1 MGIFLYRKSSTATIR
16 SEWTGTQYYTKVT
29 IMGIFLYRKSS
40 TATIRSEG
48 TCTQYYTK
56 VTIMGIFLYRK
67 SSTATIRSEGTGTQY
82 YTKVTIMGIFLYR
95 KSSTATIRSVGT
107 GTQYYTKVTI
117 MGIFLYRKSSTATIR
132 SEGTG
137 TQYYTKVTIMGIF
150 LYRKSS
156 TATIRSVGTGTQYYT
171 KVTIMG
177 IFLYR
182 KSSTATIRSEGT
194 CTQYYTKVTIMGIFL
209 YRKSSTATIR
219 SEWTGTQYYTK
230 VTIMGIFLYRKS
242 STATIRS
249 EGTCTQYYTKVTIMG
264 IFLYRKSSTATIR
277 SEGTG
282 TQYYTKVTIMGIFLY
297 RKSST
302 ATIRSEGTGT
312 QYYTKQHG
320 GVLQMYDSDN
330 SSLGSQRSSTASTST
345 IRIRRVSSMLD
356 GSTRFPKLQECAHF
370 HYDFVE
376 LHKIQVSLCDE
387 DQENHHHGET
397 DVMERT
403 FLVKTLANDKS
414 WTIRRTFKNFKM
426 LDRQLHR
433 CIYDRKFSRLP
444 NLNQEEDTNKTYKEM
459 EEMLS
464 QYLQRFSRIAGSM
477 INCGSVLNWFELD
490 NRGNR
495 LLATDDSGI
504 NTPAIAAAH
513 AIKRYTAQAPDEISL
528 EVGDIVSVIDMP
540 QQEETIWWRGKRGFE
555 VGFFPSEC
563 VEVIGDKVPASV
575 ESRIPDPN
583 AMVRKHGKFLS
594 FLRMF
599 FTTRPAR
606 NQLKQS
612 GIVKERVFGCDLG
625 EHLLNTGQENTTD
638 VPLVLKCC
646 SEVIEEHGIVDGIY
660 RLSGI
665 TSNIQKLRLAF
676 DEDRVP
682 DLTTDVYLQDIHSIS
697 SLLKMYFRELPNPL
711 LTYQLYNKFADAV
724 RDEDNKLWKIHDVVQ
739 QLPPPHYR
747 TLEYLMRH
755 LAKVAA
761 YGPDTGMH
769 SKNLAIVWAPNLLR
783 SKELETGG
791 GAAALQGVGI
801 QAVVTECLILYA
813 DLIFSDKMPSY
824 SSPELKSAQR
834 KPRPKSLAISTPTKL
849 ITLEEARERALSA
862 SLRPPPQKYIDVG
875 GGPERLP
882 SRYHT
887 VIDLPGYRKKTLVS
901 GSNTVGYGK
910 SKKSPS
916 GWRSIFSR
924 GPRQGSIKQKG
935 RKNSIGEPLG
945 LSEDRK
951 AITEEDVHNWKRRRL
966 RGAKSAESLLAMS
979 LPGLDCGRISRDF
992 EESLYRIY
1000 SDDESKHPS
1009 IRHKRSL
1016 SSESPRALMH
1026 SDHSV
1031 SYPSFI
1037 MTGSR
1042 EVGIDVDASGTSSDT
1057 PDSTPTEN
1065 GVSDNRPERKQSF
1078 VRGDNKRKVIT
1089 HRRSPSGPSS
1099 PRQEQEKGANSS
1111 SKSADKPNKADL
1123 PPGGV
1128 RKSQEG
1134 QGDCDKFVLH
1144 VKDANLLKTAD
1155 QRKSPSL
1162 LPNVSPE
1169 EKREH
1174 GRRGSRTPPIVRGRL
1189 REDKI
1194 KDKNSQA
1201 DDGKVVTIELPESP
1215 GAKRKN
1221 WMGGSGGSTPAGTP
1235 DEPPTSHFYY
1245 SRHHDY
1251 AEILSDEEKS
1261 RFGIEEETKTSP
1273 MDISGHIETTFGA
1286 DKKMYVDTCRSVG
1299 TPSSSL
1305 SSPTTS
1311 DPSSGTS
1318 ECVRNID
1325 GKIVKMTSST
1335 VLQQSVSET
1344 NDLSVS
1350 KMSKC
1355 LSVPADIQKSLEDM
1369 TSCTGSR
1376 DDMLSSI
1383 TISELSASTDS
1394 FARYE
1399 DNHTAARRRR
1409 SASVDSFNEAESPLT
1424 RTLREINAQIDKA
1437 FRRDLDKANHLQE
1450 GERPNNRSRSGS
1462 FDNIPSD
1469 YQGDHIGF
1477 SSPNIIPP
1485 LPSDSGDAKTTFV
1498 ERPAE
1503 EIQVIETARVIRA
1516 PLRPSAANQT
1526 KLAHINTQ
1534 NASPTG
1540 SDISGYSEGGK
1551 LSPRQAMHGA
1561 SSQQSSCLPS
1571 PMSPE
1576 ERAKFGLSD
1585 DEHPVKSRNPDNKMK
1600 RSDSRHGCVEFDL
1613 SDEDLEFL
1621 SRQGILQE
1629 MKTMRRVSKDETTSS
1644 PVLSP
1649 TESVSSPVQ
1658 WSQEMGYM
1666 PQSFSGSG
1674 SAYVG
1679 GATYSPATAS
1689 EAKACEG
1696 SPTTKSHS
1704 VHKTKPPARREFAK
1718 LMLESDHDS
1727 SNKSSKSSPRSPR
1740 QQPRWED
1747 LAGLNQDF
1755 GALPSVKHATK
1766 VESVKAQ
1773 KDKVKVESES
1783 ASEEFDRKLQSLSDF
1798 NDVWRQQ
1805 LAPTGDVC
1813 RTVAND
1819 DHVLS
1824 SSNRFRPQLKKS
1836 QTVGA
1841 IETTLMGSRKQ
1852 RDKTPECCTQ
1862 DQTVTMEKPMIK
1874 KCLTE
1879 SDIPQIRQC
1888 SIMTQDSQSTTS
1900 SSGTS
1905 DALTEIH
1912 SITDRM
1918 TVEKPSI
1925 RRDELKQSDSKLP
1938 TSQKC
1943 EREEKA
1949 SFPKP
1954 RKIQKMDSFDF
1965 PRDSSVQERMDTS
1978 GPSEDRLV
1986 DNQYSHGAT
1995 ALSHIISSSQSESTS
2010 NSYNT
2015 NNIGGAGHYSESSRS
2030 ENTAFTDRDHAQPFQ
2045 SMLEDIDV
2053 NESCF
2058 GIPTHQNLSNEF
2070 REKMNERL
2078 KSQSQ
2083 QSSLDS
2089 PSVVAMESFV
2099 YQEQSEHEVHVG
2111 FARPVVDMS
2120 HIETAAHFDQGEYE
2134 GEFQSSTRMEVEAG
2148 MSSISLP
2155 TENLCSL
2162 SQGPVV
2168 MATNRVIDML
2178 DNTEEAHQNA
2188 INADLE
2194 LTMSQKSPKMTHD
2207 MDDFDDDDACCS
2219 KLRNMAHED
2228 NYSTAESPWQQNLS
2242 DLPELPPP
2250 EREFMEV
2257 SRPSVIKCSKS
2268 RKKSEPRTNVG
2279 IRRSMSERTKADEAH
2294 LQRREGGFHRTGAQ
2308 KAKSEKEKKTADKT
2322 GAKGQRSERGE
2333 TKLVM
2338 ERKTSLKKGKD
2349 SVNNAQY
2356 LETGEASDADTN
2368 DDVFV
2373 DTNTSAVQDIPKE
2386 RHRFNLERS
2395 PLSAFLNDPP
2405 SRSSLDESFL
2415 QVASSRHDDFLSRDD
2430 EGQQEDI
2437 RFTRAH
2443 RSTKLKSLRE
2453 LFEKTAGE
2461 YEASHLKKQSSSSS
2475 QEKLVCLPGGEIEN
2489 TETVRLH
2496 SARSAFAARRSQS
2509 HTERFVMDKENVST
2523 QFVTTSDEWQMP
2535 RSRRSISTD
2544 IGYELGRRKETTRRE
2559 RSWDRQSSFTSAS
2572 KPPKHRSCSRN
2583 RTASESS
2590 VSESENRV
2598 GSSKSSPKSQRDGCS
2613 SDGSPKSRIPTKIH
2627 DTGSPKLCKD
2637 ASLRNS
2643 PKTQHLDGATASP
2656 KSRKGSE
2663 SPFLQ
2668 KACDISIP
2676 SQRNR
2681 QRTDDSPKVLR
2692 RVSFGRSDNT
2702 PSEGSPKSPRA
2713 WRSPGNRRSLSIET
2727 SIATVETVE
2736 KDSVV
2741 QRSSE
2746 RTLSQSCI
2754 LPSSK
2759 GSQGCVEDWGGT
2771 EGCNLERRGSIKEL
2785 REFFEQKHDTDTQS
2799 AENLLLRSRVRSVS
2813 PTLCQSHRH
2822 ESLETVNVRHSL
2834 ELPSRGATPPLE
2846 GSVRSQPVRL
2856 GPKPF
2861 YGARK

>member
-1 MGIFLYRKSSTATIR
+1 MESFEVQNIYGTPQIPRKRPCIR
-16 SEWTGTQYYTKVT
+16 PRRMTLIDLRNVRVDE
-29 IMGIFLYRKSS
+29 
-40 TATIRSEG
+40 EDEP
-48 TCTQYYTK
+48 
-56 VTIMGIFLYRK
+56 YRK
-67 SSTATIRSEGTGTQY
+67 SSTATIRSEGTGTQ
-82 YTKVTIMGIFLYR
+82 F
-95 KSSTATIRSVGT
+95 
-107 GTQYYTKVTI
+107 
-117 MGIFLYRKSSTATIR
+117 
-132 SEGTG
+132 
-137 TQYYTKVTIMGIF
+137 
-150 LYRKSS
+150 
-156 TATIRSVGTGTQYYT
+156 
-171 KVTIMG
+171 
-177 IFLYR
+177 
-182 KSSTATIRSEGT
+182 
-194 CTQYYTKVTIMGIFL
+194 
-209 YRKSSTATIR
+209 
-219 SEWTGTQYYTK
+219 
-230 VTIMGIFLYRKS
+230 
-242 STATIRS
+242 
-249 EGTCTQYYTKVTIMG
+249 
-264 IFLYRKSSTATIR
+264 
-277 SEGTG
+277 
-282 TQYYTKVTIMGIFLY
+282 
-297 RKSST
+297 
-302 ATIRSEGTGT
+302 
-312 QYYTKQHG
+312 YTKQHG
-320 GVLQMYDSDN
+320 GVLQMYDSSDN

-376 LHKIQVSLCDE
+376 LNKIQVSLCDE

-397 DVMERT
+397 DIMERT
-403 FLVKTLANDKS
+403 FLVKTQASDKS
-414 WTIRRTFKNFKM
+414 WSVRRTFKNFKM

-444 NLNQEEDTNKTYKEM
+444 NLNQEEDSTKSYKEM

-464 QYLQRFSRIAGSM
+464 LYLQRFSRIAGSM

-495 LLATDDSGI
+495 LLAMDDSGI

-563 VEVIGDKVPASV
+563 VEVIGDKVPPSV

-625 EHLLNTGQENTTD
+625 EHLLNTGQENSTD

-646 SEVIEEHGIVDGIY
+646 AEVIEQHGIVDGIY

-711 LTYQLYNKFADAV
+711 LTYQLYDKFADAV

-783 SKELETGG
+783 SKELESGG

-824 SSPELKSAQR
+824 SSPELRSAQR

-935 RKNSIGEPLG
+935 RKNSIGEPLV
-945 LSEDRK
+945 LTEDRK

-1000 SDDESKHPS
+1000 SEDESKHPS

-1016 SSESPRALMH
+1016 SSESPRTMMH

-1042 EVGIDVDASGTSSDT
+1042 EVGIDVDTCGTSCDT

-1078 VRGDNKRKVIT
+1078 VRGDNKRKVIN
-1089 HRRSPSGPSS
+1089 HRRSPSGQST
-1099 PRQEQEKGANSS
+1099 PRQEQDRRSPSGQEQGASTGSKGA
-1111 SKSADKPNKADL
+1111 DKHNKADL

-1134 QGDCDKFVLH
+1134 RQDDSDKFVLH
-1144 VKDANLLKTAD
+1144 VKDANLLKPSD
-1155 QRKSPSL
+1155 QLKSPNL
-1162 LPNVSPE
+1162 IPNVSPE
-1169 EKREH
+1169 DKREH
-1174 GRRGSRTPPIVRGRL
+1174 GRRGSRTPPATRGRL
-1189 REDKI
+1189 RDDRVKE
-1194 KDKNSQA
+1194 KNSQA

-1221 WMGGSGGSTPAGTP
+1221 WMGGSGASTPAGTP
-1235 DEPPTSHFYY
+1235 DEPPPSHFYY
-1245 SRHHDY
+1245 SKHHDY
-1251 AEILSDEEKS
+1251 AEILSDDEKS
-1261 RFGIEEETKTSP
+1261 RFGIDEGTKTSP
-1273 MDISGHIETTFGA
+1273 MDISGHRETTFGA
-1286 DKKMYVDTCRSVG
+1286 DKKMYVDKCRSVG

-1311 DPSSGTS
+1311 DPSSGTP
-1318 ECVRNID
+1318 ERVRNMD
-1325 GKIVKMTSST
+1325 GKVVKMTSSAI
-1335 VLQQSVSET
+1335 LQQSVSET

-1369 TSCTGSR
+1369 TSYAGSR
-1376 DDMLSSI
+1376 EDMLSSI

-1399 DNHTAARRRR
+1399 DSNTAARRRR

-1437 FRRDLDKANHLQE
+1437 FRRDLDKGNHLQE

-1469 YQGDHIGF
+1469 YQGENIGF

-1485 LPSDSGDAKTTFV
+1485 LPSESADTKTTFV

-1516 PLRPSAANQT
+1516 PLRPSTSNQT

-1540 SDISGYSEGGK
+1540 SDISGYSESQGK
-1551 LSPRQAMHGA
+1551 LSPHLVMRGA
-1561 SSQQSSCLPS
+1561 CSQQSSCLPS
-1571 PMSPE
+1571 PMSPSE
-1576 ERAKFGLSD
+1576 ERIKFGLSD
-1585 DEHPVKSRNPDNKMK
+1585 DECPVKSRNQDNKMK

-1621 SRQGILQE
+1621 SRQGIIQE
-1629 MKTMRRVSKDETTSS
+1629 MKTTRRVNKDGTPCSPLMSPSETPHHVTS
-1644 PVLSP
+1644 PM
-1649 TESVSSPVQ
+1649 Q
-1658 WSQEMGYM
+1658 WSPEMGYRDI
-1666 PQSFSGSG
+1666 PKSQSYSGSG
-1674 SAYVG
+1674 SSFVG
-1679 GATYSPATAS
+1679 GASYSPSTGKAS
-1689 EAKACEG
+1689 DAKVGDG
-1696 SPTTKSHS
+1696 SPTTKGHS

-1718 LMLESDHDS
+1718 LMLESDHDA

-1755 GALPSVKHATK
+1755 GAIPSVKQITK
-1766 VESVKAQ
+1766 VGDSAMVKTP
-1773 KDKVKVESES
+1773 KDKVKVESDS
-1783 ASEEFDRKLQSLSDF
+1783 TSDDFDRKLQNLSDF

-1813 RTVAND
+1813 RNVSND
-1819 DHVLS
+1819 DQVLNS
-1824 SSNRFRPQLKKS
+1824 SDRFRPQLKKS
-1836 QTVGA
+1836 LTVGA
-1841 IETTLMGSRKQ
+1841 IETSTSMGSHKKRE
-1852 RDKTPECCTQ
+1852 KTPECGTQ

-1879 SDIPQIRQC
+1879 SDIPRIRQC
-1888 SIMTQDSQSTTS
+1888 SIMTQDSQSTSS

-1912 SITDRM
+1912 TVTDRM

-1925 RRDELKQSDSKLP
+1925 RRGELKQNDTKLP
-1938 TSQKC
+1938 SASQKC
-1943 EREEKA
+1943 DREEKA

-1965 PRDSSVQERMDTS
+1965 PLENSLQERMDTS
-1978 GPSEDRLV
+1978 GPSEERLGPV
-1986 DNQYSHGAT
+1986 DNQYSHAVTAAT
-1995 ALSHIISSSQSESTS
+1995 RNHVVSSSQSDSVSALAS
-2010 NSYNT
+2010 NTYNT
-2015 NNIGGAGHYSESSRS
+2015 NNVGSAGHYSESSRS
-2030 ENTAFTDRDHAQPFQ
+2030 ENTAFTERDHAQPFQ

-2120 HIETAAHFDQGEYE
+2120 HIEAAAHFDQGDYE

-2148 MSSISLP
+2148 LSSISLP
-2155 TENLCSL
+2155 AENLCSV
-2162 SQGPVV
+2162 SQGPAV
-2168 MATNRVIDML
+2168 ML

-2188 INADLE
+2188 VNADLE
-2194 LTMSQKSPKMTHD
+2194 LTMSQKSPHSMTTYD
-2207 MDDFDDDDACCS
+2207 ADDFDDDDACCS
-2219 KLRNMAHED
+2219 KLRNIVHKD
-2228 NYSTAESPWQQNLS
+2228 DYSEAESPWQQSLS

-2268 RKKSEPRTNVG
+2268 RKKSEPRSNVA
-2279 IRRSMSERTKADEAH
+2279 IRRTMSERSKAEEAL
-2294 LQRREGGFHRTGAQ
+2294 LQRREVGLHRRETGIP
-2308 KAKSEKEKKTADKT
+2308 KVKSEKRSADK
-2322 GAKGQRSERGE
+2322 GGSKGQRSERGE
-2333 TKLVM
+2333 TKLVL

-2349 SVNNAQY
+2349 SLHNALY
-2356 LETGEASDADTN
+2356 VEAGEASDADTN
-2368 DDVFV
+2368 DDVFI
-2373 DTNTSAVQDIPKE
+2373 DASAGQDIPRE
-2386 RHRFNLERS
+2386 RQTQKFNLERNQM
-2395 PLSAFLNDPP
+2395 SAFINDPP

-2415 QVASSRHDDFLSRDD
+2415 QVASSRHDDFLSRD
-2430 EGQQEDI
+2430 EAGQQEDI

-2461 YEASHLKKQSSSSS
+2461 YEASQSKKKQSSSS
-2475 QEKLVCLPGGEIEN
+2475 QEKLVCMPAGEAEN
-2489 TETVRLH
+2489 SETVRLH
-2496 SARSAFAARRSQS
+2496 SARSAFASRRSHS

-2523 QFVTTSDEWQMP
+2523 QFITTSDEWQMP

-2544 IGYELGRRKETTRRE
+2544 IGYELGRKKETTRRE

-2598 GSSKSSPKSQRDGCS
+2598 GSSRSSPKSQRQDGCS
-2613 SDGSPKSRIPTKIH
+2613 SGQDGSPKSRIPTKIH
-2627 DTGSPKLCKD
+2627 DTGSPKLVKD
-2637 ASLRNS
+2637 TALRNS
-2643 PKTQHLDGATASP
+2643 PKAQHLDGGSVSRPDATISP

-2702 PSEGSPKSPRA
+2702 PAEGSPKSPRA

-2727 SIATVETVE
+2727 SIATVETLE
-2736 KDSVV
+2736 KDTTV

-2759 GSQGCVEDWGGT
+2759 GSQGGVEDWGGSGT

-2785 REFFEQKHDTDTQS
+2785 REFFEQKHDADTQS
-2799 AENLLLRSRVRSVS
+2799 ADNLLLRSRVRSVS

-2846 GSVRSQPVRL
+2846 GSVRSQPIRL

>member
-1 MGIFLYRKSSTATIR
+1 MRCLDEETCSYSADGLFGMA
-16 SEWTGTQYYTKVT
+16 
-29 IMGIFLYRKSS
+29 
-40 TATIRSEG
+40 
-48 TCTQYYTK
+48 TCTRN
-56 VTIMGIFLYRK
+56 VRVDEEDEPYRK

-82 YTKVTIMGIFLYR
+82 YN
-95 KSSTATIRSVGT
+95 
-107 GTQYYTKVTI
+107 
-117 MGIFLYRKSSTATIR
+117 
-132 SEGTG
+132 
-137 TQYYTKVTIMGIF
+137 
-150 LYRKSS
+150 
-156 TATIRSVGTGTQYYT
+156 
-171 KVTIMG
+171 
-177 IFLYR
+177 
-182 KSSTATIRSEGT
+182 
-194 CTQYYTKVTIMGIFL
+194 
-209 YRKSSTATIR
+209 
-219 SEWTGTQYYTK
+219 
-230 VTIMGIFLYRKS
+230 
-242 STATIRS
+242 
-249 EGTCTQYYTKVTIMG
+249 
-264 IFLYRKSSTATIR
+264 
-277 SEGTG
+277 
-282 TQYYTKVTIMGIFLY
+282 
-297 RKSST
+297 
-302 ATIRSEGTGT
+302 
-312 QYYTKQHG
+312 KQHG
-320 GVLQMYDSDN
+320 GVLQLYDSSDN
-330 SSLGSQRSSTASTST
+330 SSVGSQRSSTASTST

-376 LHKIQVSLCDE
+376 LHKIQVSLCHD

-397 DVMERT
+397 DIMERT

-414 WTIRRTFKNFKM
+414 WNVRRTFKNFKM

-444 NLNQEEDTNKTYKEM
+444 NLNQEEDTTKTYKEM

-583 AMVRKHGKFLS
+583 ASKKPLVRKHGKFLS

-682 DLTTDVYLQDIHSIS
+682 DLTTDIYLQDIHSIS

-711 LTYQLYNKFADAV
+711 LTYQLYDKFADAV

-783 SKELETGG
+783 SKELESGG

-824 SSPELKSAQR
+824 SSPELKSSQR

-875 GGPERLP
+875 GGPDRLP

-924 GPRQGSIKQKG
+924 GPRQGSIKQKE

-945 LSEDRK
+945 LTEDRK

-992 EESLYRIY
+992 EDSLYRIY
-1000 SDDESKHPS
+1000 SDDESSHQS

-1016 SSESPRALMH
+1016 SSESPRSLMH

-1042 EVGIDVDASGTSSDT
+1042 EVGIDVDPGGTSSDT
-1057 PDSTPTEN
+1057 PESTPTEN

-1089 HRRSPSGPSS
+1089 QRRSPSGPST
-1099 PRQEQEKGANSS
+1099 PRQEQEKGR
-1111 SKSADKPNKADL
+1111 ADL

-1128 RKSQEG
+1128 RKSQDG
-1134 QGDCDKFVLH
+1134 QSDSDKFVLH
-1144 VKDANLLKTAD
+1144 VKDANLLKTSD
-1155 QRKSPSL
+1155 QRKSPNL
-1162 LPNVSPE
+1162 VPNVSPE

-1174 GRRGSRTPPIVRGRL
+1174 GRRGSRTPPTVRGRL

-1194 KDKNSQA
+1194 KDKNAQL

-1221 WMGGSGGSTPAGTP
+1221 WMSGSGASTPAGTP
-1235 DEPPTSHFYY
+1235 DEPPPSNFYY

-1261 RFGIEEETKTSP
+1261 RFGIEGETKTSP

-1286 DKKMYVDTCRSVG
+1286 DKKMYVDSCRSLG

-1311 DPSSGTS
+1311 DPSSSTS
-1318 ECVRNID
+1318 DCVRNVD
-1325 GKIVKMTSST
+1325 GKVVKMTSSS

-1344 NDLSVS
+1344 NDLSAS

-1399 DNHTAARRRR
+1399 DKPAAERRRR
-1409 SASVDSFNEAESPLT
+1409 SASVDSFNEVESPLT

-1437 FRRDLDKANHLQE
+1437 FRRDLDKGNRLQE

-1485 LPSDSGDAKTTFV
+1485 LPSESRDAKNTFV

-1516 PLRPSAANQT
+1516 PLRPSTSNQP

-1540 SDISGYSEGGK
+1540 SDVSGYSDGGK
-1551 LSPRQAMHGA
+1551 LSPRQAMRGTG
-1561 SSQQSSCLPS
+1561 SQQSSCLPS
-1571 PMSPE
+1571 PMSPSE
-1576 ERAKFGLSD
+1576 ERARGFGLSD
-1585 DEHPVKSRNPDNKMK
+1585 DEHPVKSRNPDRMK

-1629 MKTMRRVSKDETTSS
+1629 MKTTRRSTKDETPTS
-1644 PVLSP
+1644 PLLSP
-1649 TESVSSPVQ
+1649 KETVSSPVQ
-1658 WSQEMGYM
+1658 WSPEIGYKDM
-1666 PQSFSGSG
+1666 PKSQSFSGSG
-1674 SAYVG
+1674 SAYG
-1679 GATYSPATAS
+1679 GSPTYSPTTGKAN
-1689 EAKACEG
+1689 EVKACEG
-1696 SPTTKSHS
+1696 SPTAKGHA
-1704 VHKTKPPARREFAK
+1704 VHKNKPPARREFAK
-1718 LMLESDHDS
+1718 LMLESDHDL
-1727 SNKSSKSSPRSPR
+1727 SNKSSTSSPRSPR

-1755 GALPSVKHATK
+1755 GVLPSVKHTK
-1766 VESVKAQ
+1766 KANNTAMT
-1773 KDKVKVESES
+1773 KTKTDKVSSVEPEYSNDD
-1783 ASEEFDRKLQSLSDF
+1783 FDRKLQSLSDF

-1813 RTVAND
+1813 RTVTND
-1819 DHVLS
+1819 DQVVA
-1824 SSNRFRPQLKKS
+1824 SSNRYRPQLKKS

-1841 IETTLMGSRKQ
+1841 IETTQMDSRKQ
-1852 RDKTPECCTQ
+1852 RDKTPECGTQ

-1912 SITDRM
+1912 SVTDRM
-1918 TVEKPSI
+1918 TVEKPSL
-1925 RRDELKQSDSKLP
+1925 RRDELKQSDNKLA
-1938 TSQKC
+1938 SGQKC
-1943 EREEKA
+1943 DHEEKA

-1965 PRDSSVQERMDTS
+1965 SRESSVQERMDTS
-1978 GPSEDRLV
+1978 VPSEDRST
-1986 DNQYSHGAT
+1986 DNQYSHGASGVT
-1995 ALSHIISSSQSESTS
+1995 RVISSQSESTS

-2015 NNIGGAGHYSESSRS
+2015 NNLGGVGRYSESSSRS
-2030 ENTAFTDRDHAQPFQ
+2030 ENTAFTDRDHAKPFQ

-2083 QSSLDS
+2083 QSSIDS
-2089 PSVVAMESFV
+2089 PNVVAMESFV

-2120 HIETAAHFDQGEYE
+2120 HIETATHFDQGEYE
-2134 GEFQSSTRMEVEAG
+2134 GEFQSSTQMEVEAG
-2148 MSSISLP
+2148 LSSISLP
-2155 TENLCSL
+2155 AENLCSL

-2168 MATNRVIDML
+2168 MATNRIIDML

-2194 LTMSQKSPKMTHD
+2194 LTMSQKSPKTCD
-2207 MDDFDDDDACCS
+2207 ADDFYDDDACCS
-2219 KLRNMAHED
+2219 KLRNMAQGE
-2228 NYSTAESPWQQNLS
+2228 NYDLSESPWQQNMS

-2268 RKKSEPRTNVG
+2268 RKKTEPRSNIG
-2279 IRRSMSERTKADEAH
+2279 IRRTMSERTKAEEAH
-2294 LQRREGGFHRTGAQ
+2294 HPRREVGLHRSGVPKLKT
-2308 KAKSEKEKKTADKT
+2308 EKEKKMTDKT
-2322 GAKGQRSERGE
+2322 GTKGQRSERGE
-2333 TKLVM
+2333 TKLVL

-2349 SVNNAQY
+2349 SVHNAQY
-2356 LETGEASDADTN
+2356 VEAGEASDADAN

-2373 DTNTSAVQDIPKE
+2373 DTNPSNVQDIPKE
-2386 RHRFNLERS
+2386 RHRFHLERN
-2395 PLSAFLNDPP
+2395 PVSAFLNDPP

-2415 QVASSRHDDFLSRDD
+2415 QVASSRHDDFLSRGD
-2430 EGQQEDI
+2430 EGEQEDI

-2461 YEASHLKKQSSSSS
+2461 YEVSQSKKKQTSSSS
-2475 QEKLVCLPGGEIEN
+2475 QEKLVCLPSSEVEN
-2489 TETVRLH
+2489 NETVRLQ

-2544 IGYELGRRKETTRRE
+2544 IGYELGRKKETVRRE

-2572 KPPKHRSCSRN
+2572 KPPKHRSGSRN

-2598 GSSKSSPKSQRDGCS
+2598 GSTKSSPKSQRDGCS

-2627 DTGSPKLCKD
+2627 DTGSPKLAKET
-2637 ASLRNS
+2637 SHRNS
-2643 PKTQHLDGATASP
+2643 PKTQHLDGGSITRVDATASP

-2676 SQRNR
+2676 SQRSR
-2681 QRTDDSPKVLR
+2681 PKTEESPKVTR

-2702 PSEGSPKSPRA
+2702 PADGSPKSPRA

-2727 SIATVETVE
+2727 SIATVETME
-2736 KDSVV
+2736 NDNVV

-2759 GSQGCVEDWGGT
+2759 GSQGGIEDWGGA

-2785 REFFEQKHDTDTQS
+2785 REFFEQKHDSDTQS
-2799 AENLLLRSRVRSVS
+2799 AESLLLRSRVRSVS

-2822 ESLETVNVRHSL
+2822 ESLETINVRHSL
-2834 ELPSRGATPPLE
+2834 ELPSSRGTTPPLE
-2846 GSVRSQPVRL
+2846 GSVRSQPVRM